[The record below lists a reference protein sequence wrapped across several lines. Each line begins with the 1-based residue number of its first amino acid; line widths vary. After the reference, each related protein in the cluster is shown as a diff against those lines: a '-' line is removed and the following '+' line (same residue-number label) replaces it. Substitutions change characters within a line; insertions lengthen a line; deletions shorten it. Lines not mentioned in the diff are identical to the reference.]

1 MQGAVS
7 NRITPAGENA
17 SMWTGGKPLM
27 PKDSNNS
34 VTPKIKS
41 TRARVDKRID
51 RMANDAAKKASKTE
65 QNYDA
70 KRGIFTK

>member
-1 MQGAVS
+1 
-7 NRITPAGENA
+7 
-17 SMWTGGKPLM
+17 M